1 MSKTSAMCWLAGLL
15 AVLTM
20 GAANAGITFK
30 KGWNDPANSDVKAYT
45 QAEATAYLSNKSDA
59 LKEMID
65 KSACKLNVSKGCH
78 QKSDPHFTL
87 DGIGS
92 KATCKNIYAGSKSI
106 HVPCP

>member
-20 GAANAGITFK
+20 DAANAGITFK

-45 QAEATAYLSNKSDA
+45 QAEATEYLSNKSDA

-65 KSACKLNVSKGCH
+65 KSACKLNVSKNAIRRAIR
-78 QKSDPHFTL
+78 TL
-87 DGIGS
+87 PWT
-92 KATCKNIYAGSKSI
+92 A
-106 HVPCP
+106 